1 MLPHKILMKMDE
13 FPADE
18 IAWCE
23 ETLGKHDKGWAMVWV
38 NPAYREFH
46 FRTEKDLLMFALKWV
61 K

>member
-1 MLPHKILMKMDE
+1 MDRYPDE
-13 FPADE
+13 E

-23 ETLGKHDKGWAMVWV
+23 EVIGKHDKGWAMVWV

-46 FRTEKDLLMFALKWV
+46 FRTEKDLLMFALRWV